1 MAGCAFLGDAVTA
14 LGFHLAGVECHVPL
28 PGEVPALFQRLCAE
42 AGLVLI
48 TTETAA
54 ALPPGALC
62 EARRHPPPLVLVI
75 PDIRARVPAADQG
88 AALRRRL
95 GVGE

>member
-14 LGFHLAGVECHVPL
+14 LGFRLAGVECHVPG
-28 PGEVPALFQRLCAE
+28 PGEAPALFQRLCAE

-48 TTETAA
+48 TAETAA
-54 ALPPGALC
+54 ALPAGALR
-62 EARRHPPPLVLVI
+62 EARRRAPPLVLVI
-75 PDIRARVPAADQG
+75 PDIRARVPAPDRG